1 MVFNTFTLF
10 PEKLLEDL
18 KIEREEKNGTKTTKV
33 RNNVG
38 NVEQEYEAAT
48 DLLNHMTSFIKR
60 DHWNSTKIKVSDYV
74 SVEQPNHQ
82 MTLFNPK
89 PKYCISGYIFYQSK
103 ITSLRKRLAHYRLN
117 MIDGDVNAYAQ
128 ILNSE

>member
-74 SVEQPNHQ
+74 SVEQSNH
-82 MTLFNPK
+82 
-89 PKYCISGYIFYQSK
+89 
-103 ITSLRKRLAHYRLN
+103 
-117 MIDGDVNAYAQ
+117 
-128 ILNSE
+128 